1 MLEMEKR
8 KKKSK
13 KSLLE
18 TKALQNKNLIS
29 TFKAGGAVPSL
40 GGGSRGFQVQR
51 CHASM
56 GEGVLTFV
64 RLLRPNCKTE
74 GEEVDRKPPNSCD
87 VINDDSLSK
96 TRDRMIYS
104 QRPKSEL
111 VQFSDVQL

>member
-18 TKALQNKNLIS
+18 AKALHNKNLIS

-51 CHASM
+51 LIYNFI
-56 GEGVLTFV
+56 GDLNI
-64 RLLRPNCKTE
+64 RLHW
-74 GEEVDRKPPNSCD
+74 
-87 VINDDSLSK
+87 DSHGL
-96 TRDRMIYS
+96 
-104 QRPKSEL
+104 KS
-111 VQFSDVQL
+111 SDL